1 MSMMLTGFCIVIV
14 LLLIS
19 VILVFVTG
27 EATEHSTEDNSYG
40 VSSGGS
46 GGGSSVTPRSLP
58 RPLPPVTSRPSPGG
72 VPRSSPSGR
81 RPSGSSHSTGGPTA
95 RPPASSTSVSGGL
108 TVTTPPVIPLSPV
121 TQVPVVPTT
130 RSTAAVP
137 STQSIKTVA
146 PSTQLTRTVR
156 PTTRSTT
163 TMPTTTRSTTTMRTT
178 TRSTTTMR
186 TTTRSTT
193 TMRTTTRSTTTMRT
207 TTRSTTPSTTV
218 ATPRSGIMFC
228 VVGATFRDTN
238 LFTKNFCDYAV
249 FPDLIARNGT
259 FKPIYGLTNWNT
271 FKEAFATVVSVA
283 RTARN
288 KEPMTFLGVWM
299 ASSDDRTKFVAEV
312 LNMRNVTTLILQT
325 HIARAV
331 TRHQDCVS
339 VPVSLMTSRGE
350 YPTYM
355 NMFVVNMS
363 DGWALF
369 EVDRD
374 TWRPCGRPFM
384 YDYPRLTRAQQQ
396 ARHREV
402 VDTRFLP
409 SV

>member
-1 MSMMLTGFCIVIV
+1 
-14 LLLIS
+14 
-19 VILVFVTG
+19 
-27 EATEHSTEDNSYG
+27 
-40 VSSGGS
+40 
-46 GGGSSVTPRSLP
+46 
-58 RPLPPVTSRPSPGG
+58 
-72 VPRSSPSGR
+72 
-81 RPSGSSHSTGGPTA
+81 
-95 RPPASSTSVSGGL
+95 
-108 TVTTPPVIPLSPV
+108 
-121 TQVPVVPTT
+121 
-130 RSTAAVP
+130 
-137 STQSIKTVA
+137 
-146 PSTQLTRTVR
+146 
-156 PTTRSTT
+156 
-163 TMPTTTRSTTTMRTT
+163 
-178 TRSTTTMR
+178 
-186 TTTRSTT
+186 
-193 TMRTTTRSTTTMRT
+193 
-207 TTRSTTPSTTV
+207 
-218 ATPRSGIMFC
+218 MFC

-271 FKEAFATVVSVA
+271 FKESTSLAKNVEVGLGFTPSGMGKPGSTIDLIPSMGSELSRLVRALNASA
-283 RTARN
+283 
-288 KEPMTFLGVWM
+288 LGV
-299 ASSDDRTKFVAEV
+299 FNFEY
-312 LNMRNVTTLILQT
+312 RNVTTLILQT

-409 SV
+409 NI